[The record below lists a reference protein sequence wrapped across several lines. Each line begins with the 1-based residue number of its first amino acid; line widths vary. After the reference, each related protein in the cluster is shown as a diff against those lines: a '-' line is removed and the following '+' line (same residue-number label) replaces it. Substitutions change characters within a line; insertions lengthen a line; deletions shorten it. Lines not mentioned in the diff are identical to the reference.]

1 MAGQIDPP
9 SLHKEKDPSEM
20 AGLFS
25 FPAHCFPYCYF
36 MAQVADLVK
45 LFYEQLWNQKNFE
58 LANEILDEQINFRG
72 SLGSAMVGRAKVC
85 EYVKNVTTA
94 LADYHCDIQELV
106 VEGKKASAKV
116 LFKGIHVGEF
126 MDYEPTQKE
135 VSWLG
140 TAFFES
146 SNGVLTNIWVL
157 GDLVGLRSKLEQNK
171 V

>member
-1 MAGQIDPP
+1 
-9 SLHKEKDPSEM
+9 M

-25 FPAHCFPYCYF
+25 FPAHRYLYCCF
-36 MAQVADLVK
+36 MAQVSDLVK
-45 LFYEQLWNQKNFE
+45 LFYEQFWNQKNFE
-58 LANEILDEQINFRG
+58 IANEILDQQINFRG

-85 EYVKNVTTA
+85 DYVKDVTTS

-106 VEGKKASAKV
+106 VEGEKASAKV
-116 LFKGIHVGEF
+116 LFTGIHVGEF
-126 MDYEPTQKE
+126 MGYEPTQKE

-157 GDLVGLRSKLEQNK
+157 GDLVGLRSKLEQNRQDS
-171 V
+171 